1 MQMIKT
7 PLTLAIALTL
17 LAGCGGGG
25 SDNDISDSGS
35 SSDGSETPVTSDVS
49 TQTVDATDSTKY
61 VYLNLDTGRMIDMTA
76 AEAAASSSWHLAF
89 SRTNIQL
96 NSGASGPGNVVGAVG
111 ADQADFYTSAG
122 DANTSVFL
130 NATADS
136 ELEHLLAAMNEPSSW
151 TGDAL
156 ASLFGSD
163 WYVYDFSNGNVTE
176 NADNGFLLRSA
187 EGDSYARVRTTD
199 FDFPT
204 RSGLGIVNFEFSL
217 DVQASGT
224 VQFAGPTLTF
234 TGSIPA
240 AGGVACFDF
249 DTDATVDC
257 DTSDNWDLQVGFEGR
272 DIILRSNSGP
282 SGDGNGGVFG
292 PFEWSELSTYTS
304 ATTDPDSNNISARYT
319 ADASSGI
326 FTTSSWYAYN
336 LEGAHQLWPNY
347 RVYLIDTDSTD
358 AQAPVYALQVT
369 SYYGADGTSG
379 QPTIRWTTA
388 DLSAT
393 TTF

>member
-1 MQMIKT
+1 MQMTTT
-7 PLTLAIALTL
+7 PLALAIALAL
-17 LAGCGGGG
+17 LSGCGGGG
-25 SDNDISDSGS
+25 SDNKISGS
-35 SSDGSETPVTSDVS
+35 DDSSGGDDTSGVTSK
-49 TQTVDATDSTKY
+49 TVDASDSSRY
-61 VYLNLDTGRMIDMTA
+61 VYLNLDTGQMIDMTA
-76 AEAAASSSWHLAF
+76 AEAAASTAWHLAF

-96 NSGASGPGNVVGAVG
+96 NGGASGPGNVVGAVG
-111 ADQADFYTSAG
+111 ADQADFY
-122 DANTSVFL
+122 DASGNPNASVFL
-130 NATADS
+130 NATANS
-136 ELEHLLAAMNEPSSW
+136 ELEHLLAAMSEPSSW

-156 ASLFGSD
+156 TSLFGSD
-163 WYVYDFSNGNVTE
+163 WYVYDFTNGNITE
-176 NADNGFLLRSA
+176 NAGNGFLLRSA

-204 RSGLGIVNFEFSL
+204 RTGDGIKNFEFSL
-217 DVQASGT
+217 NVQAAGT

-240 AGGVACFDF
+240 TGGLACFDF
-249 DTDATVDC
+249 DTDTTVNC
-257 DTSDNWDLQVGFEGR
+257 ETSDVWDLQIGFQGR

-292 PFEWSELSTYTS
+292 PFEWSDLSTYTS
-304 ATTDPDSNNISARYT
+304 ATSDPDSNNISARYT

-326 FTTSSWYAYN
+326 FTTSSWYAYD
-336 LEGAHQLWPNY
+336 LQGAHQLWPNY

-369 SYYGADGTSG
+369 SYYGASGGSG

-388 DLSAT
+388 DLTAT
-393 TTF
+393 TTP